1 MSATKP
7 LTFFSQKLIRQ
18 LPEKFLRNLTLS
30 YKVCTAILMPAAS
43 NRSLISV
50 SEIIFRAFPA
60 AKGVTK
66 MNNLFGWLVGEIAAQ
81 T

>member
-1 MSATKP
+1 
-7 LTFFSQKLIRQ
+7 
-18 LPEKFLRNLTLS
+18 
-30 YKVCTAILMPAAS
+30 MPAAS

-66 MNNLFGWLVGEIAAQ
+66 TKYLFGWLVGEIQHRREIAPANIKNM
-81 T
+81 